1 MSGRKVSQ
9 AKAISRMLSGTPIAT
24 DTSVTVAPTRSPRNW
39 NDRCKRGK
47 RREEDGK
54 SHDHEQ
60 PAHAAQDPSQYR
72 VGFAL
77 AFDQFTGGAI
87 AQRGKLDLIAVLCRE
102 RGEAAVALFGE
113 HGNRGA

>member
-9 AKAISRMLSGTPIAT
+9 AKAITRMLSGTPIAT
-24 DTSVTVAPTRSPRNW
+24 DTSVTAPPTRSPRIGMT
-39 NDRCKRGK
+39 DARRK

-60 PAHAAQDPSQYR
+60 RAHAAQDPSQYR
-72 VGFAL
+72 FGFAL

-102 RGEAAVALFGE
+102 RGEAAAALFGE